1 MNKFQALGLHERLLR
16 AIESLGFTEPT
27 PIQQEAIPQLINE
40 NRDLIGLAQTGTGKT
55 AAFGLPLLQKLDMG
69 KRYPQALVLAPTRE
83 LCVQI
88 TKDLVNFGEN
98 LDGFATVAV
107 YGGASIMEQIRSI
120 KRGVHVVVATPGR
133 LIDLINRKALDLGQV
148 EIVVLDEADEMLNM
162 GFKED
167 IDFILS
173 NTPDHRNTWLFSA
186 TMPREV
192 RQIAESYM
200 TDPIQLSVGKRES
213 GNENIEHVYYV
224 VRAKDRYLALKRIVD
239 ANPDVFGIVFCR
251 TKMESQEVAE
261 HLIRDGYNADSL
273 HGDLS
278 QQQRDKVMAR
288 YRERALQLLV
298 ATDVAA
304 RGIDVQD
311 VTHVINYNLPD
322 ELENYMHRSGRTA
335 RAGKKGVSISIINIK
350 EVSKIRQIERSLKR
364 TFLAAKVPEGIEV
377 CEKQLMHLVKRVHDV
392 EVNEKEIAP
401 YLDAIYSEL
410 NDLEKDELIRR
421 FVSIEFNRFL
431 EYYRKAPDLNV
442 DAHSSRNSS
451 DPNAGYR
458 ASGPRMFV
466 SIGAKDGLDK
476 GKLLRFLCDETG
488 ERGTV
493 FGRIDVK
500 GVYSFVD
507 VLDDK
512 LESVMKKIHGI
523 EYAGRVIR
531 TEVSSDS
538 PSSGGGRSRGGSS
551 RGDGGSRGGER
562 RGGGSYSGGGD
573 RERRSYGGGR
583 DSGRSGSGGGRGFSG
598 GGGGRDR
605 DRDKSRGG
613 DFGKRD
619 DSRSNDFAKRDDSRS
634 SDFGRRDDS
643 RSSSR
648 EETPKKSR
656 KEKFSKW

>member
-1 MNKFQALGLHERLLR
+1 M
-16 AIESLGFTEPT
+16 
-27 PIQQEAIPQLINE
+27 
-40 NRDLIGLAQTGTGKT
+40 
-55 AAFGLPLLQKLDMG
+55 
-69 KRYPQALVLAPTRE
+69 KR
-83 LCVQI
+83 
-88 TKDLVNFGEN
+88 
-98 LDGFATVAV
+98 
-107 YGGASIMEQIRSI
+107 S
-120 KRGVHVVVATPGR
+120 
-133 LIDLINRKALDLGQV
+133 
-148 EIVVLDEADEMLNM
+148 
-162 GFKED
+162 
-167 IDFILS
+167 
-173 NTPDHRNTWLFSA
+173 
-186 TMPREV
+186 
-192 RQIAESYM
+192 
-200 TDPIQLSVGKRES
+200 
-213 GNENIEHVYYV
+213 
-224 VRAKDRYLALKRIVD
+224 
-239 ANPDVFGIVFCR
+239 
-251 TKMESQEVAE
+251 
-261 HLIRDGYNADSL
+261 
-273 HGDLS
+273 
-278 QQQRDKVMAR
+278 
-288 YRERALQLLV
+288 
-298 ATDVAA
+298 
-304 RGIDVQD
+304 
-311 VTHVINYNLPD
+311 
-322 ELENYMHRSGRTA
+322 
-335 RAGKKGVSISIINIK
+335 
-350 EVSKIRQIERSLKR
+350 
-364 TFLAAKVPEGIEV
+364 FLAAKVPEGIEV

-401 YLDAIYSEL
+401 YLDAIYNEL

-488 ERGTV
+488 ERGTS

-531 TEVSSDS
+531 TEVSTDS

-562 RGGGSYSGGGD
+562 RGGGGYSGGGD

-583 DSGRSGSGGGRGFSG
+583 DSGRSSSGGGRGFSG
-598 GGGGRDR
+598 GGGR

-634 SDFGRRDDS
+634 DFGRRDDS
-643 RSSSR
+643 RSSSGGDS
-648 EETPKKSR
+648 EKKSR